1 MLNLCNTMV
10 RLSRAMLDAARLSDW
25 TVLVELGRQ
34 RDEIEAQL
42 RTRERDA
49 AQPVLDIE
57 GEKQLMAAVLAANEQ
72 IARLVDAHLASLPE
86 PAGDGDAAPSV

>member
-1 MLNLCNTMV
+1 MLDHFHAMV
-10 RLSRAMLDAARLSDW
+10 RLSRQMLEAASRADW
-25 TVLVELGRQ
+25 AQLVELGQQ
-34 RDEIEAQL
+34 RDAIEAQL

-72 IARLVDAHLASLPE
+72 IARLVDSHLASLAE
-86 PAGDGDAAPSV
+86 PSGDGDAAPSA